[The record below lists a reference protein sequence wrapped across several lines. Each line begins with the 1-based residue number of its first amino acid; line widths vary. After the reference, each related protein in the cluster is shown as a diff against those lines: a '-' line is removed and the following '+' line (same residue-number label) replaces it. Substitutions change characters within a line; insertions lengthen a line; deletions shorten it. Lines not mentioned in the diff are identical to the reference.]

1 MNYKKMTKV
10 QAKNFADDID
20 ALPEAAF
27 LDLEA
32 NGKNTV
38 WTILILHIPT

>member
-1 MNYKKMTKV
+1 MNYKKLTKV
-10 QAKNFADDID
+10 QAKTLLMI
-20 ALPEAAF
+20 LMPCRK
-27 LDLEA
+27 LHSLILKQ